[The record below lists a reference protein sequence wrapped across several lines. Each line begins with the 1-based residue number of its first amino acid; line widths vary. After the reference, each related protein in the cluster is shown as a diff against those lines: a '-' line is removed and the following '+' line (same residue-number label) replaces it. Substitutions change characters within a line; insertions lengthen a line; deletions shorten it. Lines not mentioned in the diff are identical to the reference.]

1 MFIPLEYKIKK
12 GDTLSEIAQ
21 KFGTNIDYLTKINKI
36 KDADKIQ
43 AGKELKL
50 YNFEDKGPI
59 PIPRKVSRPI
69 DLSQYGTQIDP
80 NTGIPVGADLPN
92 FISPV
97 SQQMA
102 QPQLQPQPQLQQP
115 NINTSQIGK
124 KIGVGGMAVGV
135 NLPNFSPPVVNN
147 PYQAMTQDLIY
158 KPPINEKTNLPRQDK
173 SVVQT
178 LPYKTQDYPIAMQPL
193 KDDSIKEIKQIQ
205 AELPNLGLAALNNI
219 KNEKKLKKDIKNN
232 NTLIPI
238 NVRQFFNPNENRTE
252 DDLSKVEKDTLRQV
266 IINSQTPER
275 IAEKKAAG
283 LDPDLVE
290 YVDYQSGS
298 QYDDV
303 SYLGLEGLSNKIK
316 NPFYNLKTFLGQF
329 KATKNKDGKY
339 NIRDI
344 FDFKPK
350 TKETGLNKLK
360 SYIQSVPE
368 IGGNMYGQLRNVMG
382 YFGPQ
387 EGTGE
392 GGKINITI

>member
-1 MFIPLEYKIKK
+1 MAQYKIQQ
-12 GDTLSEIAQ
+12 GDTLSGLARQ
-21 KFGTNIDYLTKINKI
+21 YGTSVQELATINNIVDVN
-36 KDADKIQ
+36 KIQ
-43 AGKELKL
+43 AGATL
-50 YNFEDKGPI
+50 NI
-59 PIPRKVSRPI
+59 PQPQP
-69 DLSQYGTQIDP
+69 
-80 NTGIPVGADLPN
+80 
-92 FISPV
+92 
-97 SQQMA
+97 
-102 QPQLQPQPQLQQP
+102 QPQLQLQQP
-115 NINTSQIGK
+115 NINTPQIEK
-124 KIGVGGMAVGV
+124 KIGVGGMAVNV
-135 NLPNFSPPVVNN
+135 DLPNFSPPVVNN

-158 KPPINEKTNLPRQDK
+158 KPSIDKKINLPKQNK

-178 LPYKTQDYPIAMQPL
+178 LPYETQNYPMAMQPL
-193 KDDSIKEIKQIQ
+193 KDDSIKQIKEIQTD
-205 AELPNLGLAALNNI
+205 LPNLGFAALNNVT
-219 KNEKKLKKDIKNN
+219 NEKKLKKDIKDN
-232 NTLIPI
+232 NTIIPI

-252 DDLSKVEKDTLRQV
+252 DDLSKIEKNTLRQV

-275 IAEKKAAG
+275 IAEKIAAG

-329 KATKNKDGKY
+329 KVIKNKDGTY
-339 NIRDI
+339 NVNDV
-344 FDFKPK
+344 FDFKSK
-350 TKETGLNKLK
+350 TNETGLSKLK
-360 SYIQSVPE
+360 SYVQSVPE